1 MTLIEPAPLPPP
13 YDRLPAEARLP
24 ALGLAALLMA
34 LILWLFTWQ
43 RLPSSEPAVPHSIAV
58 MLNGG
63 AAPQYEMEPDERP
76 GPAGGSNRRG
86 TGSIDPELLKLP
98 SVAVVRTPP
107 THLPEPL
114 AVDLPQATRLP
125 EVALPALPTPLVV
138 DKSLPVRLG
147 GNGAFKGDG
156 EGFGRGHGN
165 GVGDGSGGGRR
176 GEGALKLIKYV
187 SIVHE
192 GNPGDD
198 PLQGRSVHVRLW
210 IGPDG
215 IPQEAEV
222 LSGPARVHEEVRRA
236 ALEWRF
242 EVPPHLRAQA
252 PFEVTIDFRFK
263 TVRSP
268 R

>member
-1 MTLIEPAPLPPP
+1 MTPFEFAPLPPR
-13 YDRLPAEARLP
+13 YDRSPAEARLP
-24 ALGLAALLMA
+24 ALGLATLLMA
-34 LILWLFTWQ
+34 LILWLFSWQ
-43 RLPSSEPAVPHSIAV
+43 RMASSQTAAPRSIAV

-86 TGSIDPELLKLP
+86 NGSIDPGLLRLP

-107 THLPEPL
+107 AHLAEPL
-114 AVDLPQATRLP
+114 AIDLPQATRLP

-165 GVGDGSGGGRR
+165 GVGDGSGGGK
-176 GEGALKLIKYV
+176 GGGGALKLIKYV

-210 IGPDG
+210 IGADG

-222 LSGPARVHEEVRRA
+222 LSGPSRVHEEVRRA

-242 EVPPHLRAQA
+242 EVPPHLKAQA
-252 PFEVTIDFRFK
+252 PIAVTIDFRFK

-268 R
+268 G